1 MKRLIQYSILLVLAI
16 GLATGILWARGK
28 SHDELCTSVVVEVVN
43 ADSTSFVTPKGVLN
57 DLKSQGV
64 KLVGKRMG
72 DINASDLEEVLRQS
86 PYLEN
91 ADIVKCQ
98 DGRVLIRV
106 SQLVPVLRVFDGTE
120 SYYVNR
126 AGKRMMA
133 TPNYHCDVPVV
144 QGHFSRAYPVTRILP
159 LVDYVEKDSLL
170 HSLVTMYC
178 VRDTNNIIIVP
189 NISGHVVNIGNA
201 QGFENK
207 FAKLRLFYDQVMPK
221 KDNRLKIRYSEE
233 QMEWMK
239 ANESNVWA
247 FFIQNNLLYEK
258 DFSRYHNFVDDA
270 PKTNAFKDSAPR
282 TTHYIG
288 WQIVRKYMEN
298 NKCSMKELFNN
309 TDSQAILAA
318 SKYKP

>member
-159 LVDYVEKDSLL
+159 LVEKDSLL

-221 KDNRLKIRYSEE
+221 RGWNTYDTISVKWSHQVVATRRVKAVQQVIEEDPEDDEQFPDIETLTPGSAATAKKEQEQEAAAAATATESSANDKDKNK
-233 QMEWMK
+233 K
-239 ANESNVWA
+239 
-247 FFIQNNLLYEK
+247 QN
-258 DFSRYHNFVDDA
+258 
-270 PKTNAFKDSAPR
+270 
-282 TTHYIG
+282 
-288 WQIVRKYMEN
+288 
-298 NKCSMKELFNN
+298 
-309 TDSQAILAA
+309 
-318 SKYKP
+318 